1 MRAEYR
7 ENGTI
12 EVSGTSRKEGFN
24 RIWAGIG
31 WPDQDTGYICI
42 VGERLEGRYHC
53 LWEKRGGLWE
63 LGDAA
68 LEARDRFLVDVIW
81 VDARD
86 DLATAYLRTL
96 DGLCFY
102 ENPFENSSS
111 FQPSSNP
118 SSSDRSLFRGRD
130 TTATVM
136 AVPDKTLSNYR
147 SALEKTRGLILA
159 GRLLIHEANCPI
171 LGYTLRQ
178 PLDELLKSP
187 VMKALV
193 WVLTALEDAK
203 GNGLLEP
210 IDSDPWYANIP
221 RSDK

>member
-1 MRAEYR
+1 MRAQYR
-7 ENGTI
+7 ENGVI
-12 EVSGTSRKEGFN
+12 EVSGTSRKEDFN

-31 WPDQDTGYICI
+31 WPDRDTGYICV
-42 VGERLEGRYHC
+42 VGERADSRRHC

-63 LGDAA
+63 LGEAA
-68 LEARDRFLVDVIW
+68 LEAKDRLLVELIW

-86 DLATAYLRTL
+86 DLATSYLRTL

-102 ENPFENSSS
+102 ENPADK
-111 FQPSSNP
+111 PSSQPVSTASP
-118 SSSDRSLFRGRD
+118 SDTSRSKSGGA
-130 TTATVM
+130 TAIV
-136 AVPDKTLSNYR
+136 APVPEKVVTNYR
-147 SALEKTRGLILA
+147 SALEKTRGMILE
-159 GRLLIHEANCPI
+159 GRLLIHEGNCPL

-203 GNGLLEP
+203 GNGLLEAP
-210 IDSDPWYANIP
+210 SQDPWYANIL
-221 RSDK
+221 RDDR